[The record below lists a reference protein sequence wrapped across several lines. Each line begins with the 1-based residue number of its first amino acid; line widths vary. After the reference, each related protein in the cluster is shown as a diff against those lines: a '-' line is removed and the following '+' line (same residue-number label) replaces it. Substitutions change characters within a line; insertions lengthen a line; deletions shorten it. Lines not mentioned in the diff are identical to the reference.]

1 MPGNYFEAQDSF
13 LSFSFFRRRGRLLF
27 AVAAVAGL
35 ALYGAFLYRH
45 TSFAVGGADSSGYLN
60 AARALVKGP
69 VVAPLSPVLERLGL
83 PESAAHAFVPLGFV
97 YLPGRRAMGSLYP
110 IGFPLHEAAAALLL
124 GWDRGPFLVSPLA
137 AVLSLALVFFVG
149 RELGLTPWAAAGA
162 AALLSCVPS
171 FLFQAIQPMSDVVAT
186 LWCLAAVG
194 AALRSR
200 RNPSWVFA
208 AGLAFG
214 VAVLVRPMDV
224 LILPALL
231 LALPLDRRTA
241 VRFLLGG
248 IPAAAVLF
256 AYDTVCFGGPLTTGY
271 GLTGHASL
279 FRLANSPLHFA
290 RYARW
295 TGEGFAYLPCIG
307 WVAVLFRCRIPWR
320 DRLLV
325 LAWFGFFLAAFGF
338 YDYELAREW
347 WWSRFLLP
355 GMPAIPLGCM
365 MLVHD
370 LAAAGR
376 PRTRRWIASGAAA
389 AIAATAF
396 LGIRHA
402 RRWGALDD
410 WRSQATFPQACRYAS
425 ERLPSGALVLSMDL
439 SGALRSYTDLTPV
452 RWDAFVGDDF
462 VRTRPVAEARGA
474 RWFALLRRYEVAGA
488 GPHVPGPWIFVGD
501 VGDTSLWRLEPLA
514 GSD

>member
-13 LSFSFFRRRGRLLF
+13 LSFSFFRRWGGLLF
-27 AVAAVAGL
+27 AVAAVAAL
-35 ALYGAFLYRH
+35 ALYGAFLVRH

-60 AARALVKGP
+60 AARGLVEGR
-69 VVAPLSPVLERLGL
+69 VLSPLRPVLEGVGL
-83 PESAAHAFVPLGFV
+83 PESASHAFVPLGFV
-97 YLPGRRAMGSLYP
+97 YVPGRRAIGSLYP

-124 GWDRGPFLVSPLA
+124 GWDRGPFLVGPLA
-137 AVLSLALVFFVG
+137 ALLSLVLVFFVG
-149 RELGLTPWAAAGA
+149 RELGLTAWAAAGA
-162 AALLSCVPS
+162 AVLLSCVPS

-200 RNPSWVFA
+200 WNGSWAVA

-231 LALPLDRRTA
+231 LALPLDRRTL
-241 VRFLLGG
+241 VRFVLGG
-248 IPAAAVLF
+248 VPAAAILF

-271 GLTGHASL
+271 GLTGHAKL

-290 RYARW
+290 RYLRW

-307 WVAVLFRCRIPWR
+307 WVAVLFRRRIPWR
-320 DRLLV
+320 DRLLAV
-325 LAWFGFFLAAFGF
+325 AWFGFFLAAYGF
-338 YDYELAREW
+338 YDYEPAREW

-355 GMPAIPLGCM
+355 GMPAIPLGA
-365 MLVHD
+365 MLVVHD
-370 LAAAGR
+370 LAVAGR
-376 PRTRRWIASGAAA
+376 PRTRRWIAAGAAA

-402 RRWGALDD
+402 RQWGALDD
-410 WRSQATFPQACRYAS
+410 WRSQATFPQACRDAA
-425 ERLPSGALVLSMDL
+425 ERLPAGALVLSMDL
-439 SGALRSYTDLTPV
+439 SGALRYYTDLTPV
-452 RWDAFVGDDF
+452 RWDAFQNDDF
-462 VRTRPVAEARGA
+462 ARTRPVVEARGA
-474 RWFALLRRYEVAGA
+474 RWFALLRRYEVAMA
-488 GPHVPGPWIFVGD
+488 APHVPGSWIFVGE
-501 VGDTSLWRLEPLA
+501 VGDSTLWRLEPLA